1 MKTLAIYPGSF
12 SPFTIGHKNIVDK
25 ASAIFGKENVVVAMG
40 INPAKVSTTQ
50 IADYIKAASKES
62 SRLSEKL
69 GTKIITYD
77 VFLHQ
82 LVESYEKEYNV
93 VIIRGLRNG
102 EDLDYEVNQIRFM
115 DELKTGKKLNICF
128 LMCDKE
134 FEHISSSSI
143 RAIQKIDPELAK
155 KYLI

>member
-12 SPFTIGHKNIVDK
+12 NPLHIGHKNIIDK
-25 ASAIFGKENVVVAMG
+25 TINIFGKENVVLAIG
-40 INPAKVSTTQ
+40 INPEKIDLDGRDEFYAKSRTE
-50 IADYIKAASKES
+50 AN
-62 SRLSEKL
+62 RLSEKL
-69 GTKIITYD
+69 GIRATVYTT
-77 VFLHQ
+77 FLHQ
-82 LVESYEKEYNV
+82 LVESHENDYNV

-115 DELKTGKKLNICF
+115 DELKTGKKLNFCF

-143 RAIQKIDPELAK
+143 RAIQKIDRKLAE